1 MKIFITPNDVATMSG
16 LIECGLDAS
25 KVISAKMQA
34 THNEMVLSFAPGIQ
48 KIAEDCEAG
57 RA

>member
-25 KVISAKMQA
+25 KVISAKMQGVQDELVMSLGA
-34 THNEMVLSFAPGIQ
+34 GVKQIQ
-48 KIAEDCEAG
+48 DDCEAG